1 LFKSLAGFALDV
13 GDRLL
18 INGEEVIFKGW
29 VDQSQTAIEVK
40 AIADDSASV
49 KQVRAREITSLSRSL
64 SSSDEI
70 PQAEVNSTAEVSAQ
84 QSSPP
89 SDETTAKA
97 TVDQAHSDHHDQE
110 IPQPSTESVEEEPIP
125 EPEPPKEPEYN
136 AWEVWTYLERQRVKT
151 LKLLNTFQAEWEANR
166 FVREAERSAPPNL
179 RVHYEVRPIWLDEA
193 EMRGDDQNSEQS
205 SRSNNKQEDL
215 DQVEYAEYADA
226 IDVEVVA
233 ESL

>member
-1 LFKSLAGFALDV
+1 MAGFALDV
-13 GDRLL
+13 GDLLL

-40 AIADDSASV
+40 AIADDNASV
-49 KQVRAREITSLSRSL
+49 KQIRAREITSLSRSL
-64 SSSDEI
+64 GNGEI
-70 PQAEVNSTAEVSAQ
+70 PREEANSTAEVSAQ

-89 SDETTAKA
+89 SDETTATA
-97 TVDQAHSDHHDQE
+97 TVDQDHSDHHDQE
-110 IPQPSTESVEEEPIP
+110 IPQPSTESVEETPIP
-125 EPEPPKEPEYN
+125 ETEPAKEPEYN

-193 EMRGDDQNSEQS
+193 EMHGNDQNSEQS

-215 DQVEYAEYADA
+215 DQADYSEYADA

>member
-1 LFKSLAGFALDV
+1 MFKSLAGFALDV
-13 GDRLL
+13 GDLLL

-40 AIADDSASV
+40 AVADDNASV
-49 KQVRAREITSLSRSL
+49 KQIRAREITSLSRSL
-64 SSSDEI
+64 GNNEI
-70 PQAEVNSTAEVSAQ
+70 PKEEANSTTEASAQ
-84 QSSPP
+84 QTNSP
-89 SDETTAKA
+89 SDETTATA
-97 TVDQAHSDHHDQE
+97 TVEQDSDHHAQE
-110 IPQPSTESVEEEPIP
+110 TSQPSAETVEEAPIP

-179 RVHYEVRPIWLDEA
+179 RVHYEVRPIWLDES
-193 EMRGDDQNSEQS
+193 EMRGDTQNSEQS
-205 SRSNNKQEDL
+205 PRSSNKQEAR
-215 DQVEYAEYADA
+215 DQAEYSEYADA